1 MIYNQSEMEKTF
13 DQLLLEIGEVQ
24 NTEEFAIRV
33 KVAIVKALAPNFLC
47 SIQELANSYHW
58 QELDEEEL
66 CTQVEQV
73 INDTFCIGPEVGEI
87 IDREFDFEEWVENAE
102 GPPHDIPRCYNCG
115 APLQQEN
122 GALCY
127 ECEPENDED

>member
-1 MIYNQSEMEKTF
+1 MEKTF

-24 NTEEFAIRV
+24 NPEEFKLRV

-47 SIQELANSYHW
+47 TIQELANSYHW

-66 CTQVEQV
+66 CTRVEHL

-102 GPPHDIPRCYNCG
+102 GPPAMGFTDEELLAKAHNEEMFDR
-115 APLQQEN
+115 AEN
-122 GALCY
+122 
-127 ECEPENDED
+127 NF